1 MRRNQLT
8 YFLSNYNWFNSYTLY
23 QIITYLIFKFS
34 NLIGLTFASGLIMT
48 FAYFLFTKINQK
60 IPKINFLAFLIISW
74 FGWNVF
80 YLGFRSQVFTFT
92 GLVIVFLIIKKIKQ
106 SPKLLLLLPPIFT
119 LWVNLH
125 GGFILGLALLAL
137 AILPIALGIS
147 FLATLI
153 NPYGLGVY
161 QEAFRHIQFPLG
173 GLIAEWVS
181 PSTII
186 KIVLVSLT
194 VILLPFI
201 FERKNKKK
209 IFWSIAL
216 ILFALL
222 AYQSKRNLPF
232 FALTASLAFLETF
245 NKQLI
250 SLEKNVNFEKVI
262 NFILI
267 AGIPFLIFTSVF
279 TNYAKATVWN
289 NYCTQGILNHP
300 CEAVEFV
307 KENNIKG
314 ENVFSAYEWGGFL
327 EWQLPEYKF
336 FVDGRMPAW
345 PTQEGKSPYT
355 IYLEIIQAQPDYQE
369 RLDNYQTDWLLISTG
384 SFLDIELSQNPNTPW
399 KEIYR
404 DNVASIYVHQ

>member
-60 IPKINFLAFLIISW
+60 IPKINFLVFLIISW

-80 YLGFRSQVFTFT
+80 HLGFRSQVFTFT

-289 NYCTQGILNHP
+289 SYCTQGILNHP

-327 EWQLPEYKF
+327 EWQLPKYKP